1 MRDSESVNRNTLLVR
16 TMGGFS
22 MSWNGSPVGGR
33 TKDSQ
38 FIRLMEVVLHNLRDG
53 VTRSELEEILFEDSR
68 IDDPSHMFRTIFYNM
83 RQRLEKDGL
92 PNNTYINNIDGT
104 YYWTPDIAVKEDAAG
119 FERLYSE
126 ASEERDPEKKLALF
140 LDAVHA
146 YTGEFLPA
154 QARLVWVAEEDR
166 RYRGVFARCVE
177 SAAEILRAKHDA
189 AGLESLGRYAAGVQ
203 PLSGWEPLTME
214 GLIGQEKLN
223 EARQFY
229 ELTESRYINELG
241 FSPSFGTIDILEKLG
256 SRLEHSHAILD
267 EIQLQLTGRN
277 EPSSGGYVC
286 TFPVFLGIYR
296 MMERLMET
304 SGMTAHVMLCTIVDG
319 KGRPMKDGAVLERLS
334 PKLAEIIEHSVRH
347 CDVVCRYGK
356 GQYLLLLIN
365 VPREDCAAVQK
376 RISDGFLENSQRT
389 GVRYSVRSLYVNPE
403 EIGR

>member
-104 YYWTPDIAVKEDAAG
+104 YYWTPDIAVKEDAAE

-177 SAAEILRAKHDA
+177 STAEILRAKHDA

-203 PLSGWEPLTME
+203 PFSEWEILTLEAMISQGRE
-214 GLIGQEKLN
+214 SN
-223 EARQFY
+223 ARQYY
-229 ELTESRYINELG
+229 ELTENSY
-241 FSPSFGTIDILEKLG
+241 LEKSGFKPAFATLDLLERLG
-256 SRLEHSHAILD
+256 SRLEHTHALMD
-267 EIQLQLTGRN
+267 EIQMQLSGTGKSN
-277 EPSSGGYVC
+277 QDSSIC
-286 TFPVFLGIYR
+286 TYPVFLGIYR
-296 MMERLMET
+296 MLERVMEHSDL
-304 SGMTAHVMLCTIVDG
+304 TACLMLCTITDS
-319 KGRPMKDGAVLERLS
+319 KGNPMREGVVLDRLSAKLGSILERTVHH
-334 PKLAEIIEHSVRH
+334 A
-347 CDVVCRYGK
+347 DVICKYGK
-356 GQYLLLLIN
+356 GQYLVLLLNIS
-365 VPREDCAAVQK
+365 REECKAVQK
-376 RISDGFLENSQRT
+376 RIDDVFLAGGQRT
-389 GVRYSVRSLYVNPE
+389 GVQYSVSNV
-403 EIGR
+403 GSV